1 MQVVLEV
8 QVESGNEGLI
18 QPVGLHATINL
29 GKIHGTYTWTNN
41 ARHVLNLSNVKV
53 STFTRGERHIIQY
66 KFNTNC
72 YLSKKKYMQI
82 IMSAKRRNI
91 SASNA
96 LTSPYKSVRV
106 QRLGEKPGTLVYS
119 NARVDGLK

>member
-18 QPVGLHATINL
+18 QPVALHATINL

-41 ARHVLNLSNVKV
+41 ARHVLIKV
-53 STFTRGERHIIQY
+53 STFTRGEGHIIQY

-82 IMSAKRRNI
+82 IMSAKRRNT
-91 SASNA
+91 STSNA

-119 NARVDGLK
+119 NARVDGPR